1 MSKATITLAPGQT
14 GFYDELSGI
23 YLNIEKKQTQVAENA
38 NVAGLI
44 RGVSQGKILVVAG
57 SLDPVTNYI
66 KAEEDLPNYYR
77 LIKNKRIKPS
87 TSKTVAS
94 EAKTFELNKDKVKA
108 EIKAELKEE
117 IKAELKEENET
128 TVTKKTTKKGTR
140 KKTITTKVEKA
151 DEIKEGE

>member
-1 MSKATITLAPGQT
+1 MSKATITLAPGQA

-23 YLNIEKKQTQVAENA
+23 YLNMEKKQAKVAENA
-38 NVAGLI
+38 NVSGLI

-87 TSKTVAS
+87 ISKTIDN
-94 EAKTFELNKDKVKA
+94 EAKMFKLNKDKVKA

-117 IKAELKEENET
+117 NET
-128 TVTKKTTKKGTR
+128 ITAKKTTKKGTR
-140 KKTITTKVEKA
+140 KKTVKV

>member
-23 YLNIEKKQTQVAENA
+23 YLNMEKKQTQVAENA

-117 IKAELKEENET
+117 NET

>member
-1 MSKATITLAPGQT
+1 M
-14 GFYDELSGI
+14 
-23 YLNIEKKQTQVAENA
+23 EKKQAKVAENA
-38 NVAGLI
+38 NVSGLI

-66 KAEEDLPNYYR
+66 KAEEDFPNYYR

-87 TSKTVAS
+87 ISKTIDS
-94 EAKTFELNKDKVKA
+94 EAKMFKLNKDKVKA

-128 TVTKKTTKKGTR
+128 ITAKKTTKKGTR
-140 KKTITTKVEKA
+140 KKTVKV

>member
-1 MSKATITLAPGQT
+1 M
-14 GFYDELSGI
+14 
-23 YLNIEKKQTQVAENA
+23 
-38 NVAGLI
+38 
-44 RGVSQGKILVVAG
+44 
-57 SLDPVTNYI
+57 TNYI

-87 TSKTVAS
+87 ISKTIDN
-94 EAKTFELNKDKVKA
+94 EAKMFKLNKDKVKA

-128 TVTKKTTKKGTR
+128 ITAKKTTKKGTR
-140 KKTITTKVEKA
+140 KKTVKV

>member
-1 MSKATITLAPGQT
+1 MSKANITIAPGQA

-23 YLNIEKKQTQVAENA
+23 YLNMEKKQAKVAENA
-38 NVAGLI
+38 NVSGLI

-87 TSKTVAS
+87 ISKTIDS
-94 EAKTFELNKDKVKA
+94 EAKMFKLNKDKVKA

-128 TVTKKTTKKGTR
+128 ITAKKTTKKGTR
-140 KKTITTKVEKA
+140 KKTVKV

>member
-23 YLNIEKKQTQVAENA
+23 YLNMEKKQTQVAENA

-87 TSKTVAS
+87 TSKTVSS

-108 EIKAELKEE
+108 E

>member
-1 MSKATITLAPGQT
+1 MSKATITLAPGQA

-23 YLNIEKKQTQVAENA
+23 HLNMEKKQAKVAENA
-38 NVAGLI
+38 NVSGLI

-87 TSKTVAS
+87 ISKTIDN
-94 EAKTFELNKDKVKA
+94 EAKMFKLNKDKVKA

-128 TVTKKTTKKGTR
+128 ITAKKTTKKGTR
-140 KKTITTKVEKA
+140 KKTVKV

>member
-1 MSKATITLAPGQT
+1 MSKATITLAPGQA

-23 YLNIEKKQTQVAENA
+23 YLNMEKKQAKVAENA
-38 NVAGLI
+38 NVSGLI

-87 TSKTVAS
+87 ISKTIDS
-94 EAKTFELNKDKVKA
+94 EAKMFKLNKDKVKA

-117 IKAELKEENET
+117 IKAELKEENEIIT
-128 TVTKKTTKKGTR
+128 TKKTTKKGTR
-140 KKTITTKVEKA
+140 KKTVKV

>member
-1 MSKATITLAPGQT
+1 MSKATITLAPGQA

-23 YLNIEKKQTQVAENA
+23 YLNMEKKQAKVAENA
-38 NVAGLI
+38 NVSGLI

-87 TSKTVAS
+87 ISKTIDS
-94 EAKTFELNKDKVKA
+94 EAKMFKLNKDKVKA

-128 TVTKKTTKKGTR
+128 ITAKKTTKKGTR
-140 KKTITTKVEKA
+140 KKTVKV

>member
-23 YLNIEKKQTQVAENA
+23 YLNMEKKQTQVAENA

-77 LIKNKRIKPS
+77 LIKN
-87 TSKTVAS
+87 
-94 EAKTFELNKDKVKA
+94 
-108 EIKAELKEE
+108 
-117 IKAELKEENET
+117 
-128 TVTKKTTKKGTR
+128 
-140 KKTITTKVEKA
+140 
-151 DEIKEGE
+151 